1 MRLHELAKA
10 NNTVV
15 RPYME
20 DIFKLENCVTKKG
33 LLRVADNG
41 FIEYAWFTYFSK
53 YIGQVEVSIT
63 APKTA
68 EAIEA
73 YFTKYLGLI
82 LGMEQD
88 IEEDPAKIEAM
99 KVLLGLHGTLYIEND
114 NVVFRFKDLGVIS
127 PFENSWYVCPNGV
140 DNVICKTLAEAAKV
154 MADYKASLEEKPV
167 LLKNI
172 I

>member
-1 MRLHELAKA
+1 MRLHQLAKA

-33 LLRVADNG
+33 LLQVADNG
-41 FIEYAWFTYFSK
+41 FIECAWFTYFSK

-63 APKTA
+63 APKSA
-68 EAIEA
+68 EAIEE

-140 DNVICKTLAEAAKV
+140 DNVIYKTLAEAVKA
-154 MADYKASLEEKPV
+154 MADYKASLDVKPV

>member
-1 MRLHELAKA
+1 MKLQQLAKA
-10 NNTVV
+10 NNTVI

-20 DIFKLENCVTKKG
+20 DIFRLENCTTKRG
-33 LLRVADNG
+33 LLQVADNG

-53 YIGQVEVSIT
+53 YIGQIKVSIT

-68 EAIEA
+68 EAIET
-73 YFTKYLGLI
+73 YFTKYLALI
-82 LGMEQD
+82 IDMEQD
-88 IEEDPAKIEAM
+88 IEEDVNKIEAM
-99 KVLLGLHGTLYIEND
+99 KVLLLLDGTLHIEND
-114 NVVFRFKDLGVIS
+114 NVVFRFEGLGVIS

-154 MADYKASLEEKPV
+154 MADYKASLEKKPM

>member
-68 EAIEA
+68 EAIDA
-73 YFTKYLGLI
+73 YFTKYLALI
-82 LGMEQD
+82 VDMEQD
-88 IEEDPAKIEAM
+88 IEEDVNKIEAM

-114 NVVFRFKDLGVIS
+114 NVVFRFEDLGVIS

-154 MADYKASLEEKPV
+154 MADYKASLEKKPM